1 MKSPNNRLKFQLQQV
16 LLITLFWMIISAF
29 EFLIQY
35 SVIIFLDLNFS
46 SEMAV
51 PYLLINIVVG
61 MVAGL
66 IGGSILVFVWN
77 RWLRS
82 ISYGRALVSIFIT
95 FSLIYLCVY
104 LIINAISIQF
114 SIFPPAPDLTVTRHA
129 WPILIQYVNWL
140 VIGLGTLFFL
150 QVNDKYG
157 PGVLSKFLMGKY
169 FHPRPEER
177 IFMFL
182 DLKSST
188 TIAEKLG
195 NEQYFQFLKDA
206 FTAITPSILKH
217 NGEIYQYVGDEI
229 VVSWN
234 MNHPKSFQRAILC
247 FFDISDSISG
257 DENFKKRYQVQP
269 EFKAGIHGGIVIAGE
284 MGIIKREIAY
294 SGDVL
299 NTTSRIQESCK
310 QFDAHLLISNYIY
323 EKVKHL
329 DSVRFEQIGSIP
341 LRGKNKPLELFK
353 VEVPE
358 Y

>member
-1 MKSPNNRLKFQLQQV
+1 
-16 LLITLFWMIISAF
+16 
-29 EFLIQY
+29 
-35 SVIIFLDLNFS
+35 
-46 SEMAV
+46 
-51 PYLLINIVVG
+51 
-61 MVAGL
+61 
-66 IGGSILVFVWN
+66 
-77 RWLRS
+77 
-82 ISYGRALVSIFIT
+82 
-95 FSLIYLCVY
+95 
-104 LIINAISIQF
+104 
-114 SIFPPAPDLTVTRHA
+114 
-129 WPILIQYVNWL
+129 
-140 VIGLGTLFFL
+140 
-150 QVNDKYG
+150 
-157 PGVLSKFLMGKY
+157 
-169 FHPRPEER
+169 
-177 IFMFL
+177 MFL